1 MVKRCEPF
9 GPAPIGRNSPRMT
22 ALRIAD
28 AVWKRRYTAASAVV
42 ISAALSLEA
51 ATTVY
56 RNRKNTR
63 IATGA
68 THGER
73 LALAPM
79 VRMAV
84 RNFEA
89 MRSNTVA
96 SY

>member
-42 ISAALSLEA
+42 ISAALSLDA
-51 ATTVY
+51 ATVY

-73 LALAPM
+73 LAVAPM
-79 VRMAV
+79 VRMTV

>member
-42 ISAALSLEA
+42 ISAALSLDA
-51 ATTVY
+51 ATDY
-56 RNRKNTR
+56 RNRKNTT

-73 LALAPM
+73 LALAPI
-79 VRMAV
+79 VRMTV

-89 MRSNTVA
+89 MRSNILA